1 MPETIHVRIEGG
13 RGVGKTTIALAIAAF
28 LQMYHA
34 LDVQVVG
41 HSAAGTA
48 WLKKALQDRVR
59 DPFRDPYG
67 SPGITLRRRIVI
79 HDDCRVEG
87 RA

>member
-34 LDVQVVG
+34 LDVEVVG

-59 DPFRDPYG
+59 DPNYPPR
-67 SPGITLRRRIVI
+67 ITEHRRIVI